1 MERIYLAYWSNEA
14 MNEQKVDIVLP
25 GALRHVC
32 CHCLCYRHATNCAVK
47 LLQFHVHWFREIF
60 CHNNQCADF
69 SKFDRLW
76 PTRVMGNVAVIKT
89 VCITRD
95 MSPVALQL
103 IVAGRLCWDEEQ
115 TSLSM
120 KF

>member
-1 MERIYLAYWSNEA
+1 MLPLFVLQICNKLCSEIVTVPCAY
-14 MNEQKVDIVLP
+14 
-25 GALRHVC
+25 
-32 CHCLCYRHATNCAVK
+32 
-47 LLQFHVHWFREIF
+47 WFREIL